1 MFPFTIK
8 VNVILLIV
16 FLLQTTAYGQDRTI
30 TSKLNPGCEDCGLNS
45 TLIYVK
51 AEGLKDTIH
60 QIWDFTQGIPT
71 MILAVGGVNSS
82 IDINWNGSKPNNF
95 SMVGKPRYSC
105 ATAIDKIYE
114 YNDLEDT
121 GRFDVN
127 HPYRM
132 QALKNVS
139 WELKESVLT
148 SKKVMVR
155 LRGTLHDKERRGTI
169 DMKLDYVNFTDYART
184 LPHLI
189 HNANTTL
196 VDISLVN
203 LTTSRHFNSSRFA
216 VHFVLVSKDPNN
228 LSMRS
233 ITRKSLDD
241 EHTPGVFEIIE
252 IKSPSLWISGA
263 GGFLQFRPVAY
274 VESKRNVGSSTL
286 AHVSNFTRGTLPQSS
301 TLETFY
307 EGYDEKN
314 LLVQDLV
321 VSFGEPG
328 DGFYKQHNYTAWSYT
343 LGYGWPP
350 SESLSLLAV
359 LIISLGLCVPAVL
372 VAVGG
377 VLVVARR
384 RSRPPTSPSH
394 PSHLTDEDSLERRCN
409 SFRTV

>member
-1 MFPFTIK
+1 MFPSTIK
-8 VNVILLIV
+8 VYIIFLIV
-16 FLLQTTAYGQDRTI
+16 FLLQSTAYGQHRTI
-30 TSKLNPGCEDCGLNS
+30 TSKLNPGCKDCGLNS

-51 AEGLKDTIH
+51 AEGLVDTIH

-71 MILAVGGVNSS
+71 MILAVGSGNSS
-82 IDINWNGSKPNNF
+82 IDINWSGSKPMNF
-95 SMVGKPRYSC
+95 SMLEKPHYSY

-114 YNDLEDT
+114 YNDLEDI
-121 GRFDVN
+121 GAFDVN
-127 HPYRM
+127 RPYRI
-132 QALKNVS
+132 QSLKNVS

-155 LRGTLHDKERRGTI
+155 LRGTLRDKEGRGTVE
-169 DMKLDYVNFTDYART
+169 MKLEYVNFTDYART

-189 HNANTTL
+189 HNANNTL

-216 VHFVLVSKDPNN
+216 VHLVLVSEDLNN
-228 LSMRS
+228 LTMHSV
-233 ITRKSLDD
+233 TRKSLDD

-252 IKSPSLWISGA
+252 INSPRLWFTGS

-274 VESKRNVGSSTL
+274 VESQRNVASSTL
-286 AHVSNFTRGTLPQSS
+286 AHVSNFTKTSLPQWS

-307 EGYDEKN
+307 EGYDKMS

-350 SESLSLLAV
+350 APSLSLMGV
-359 LIISLGLCVPAVL
+359 MIISLGITVLMALLGAGCVMFVM
-372 VAVGG
+372 
-377 VLVVARR
+377 RCWCR
-384 RSRPPTSPSH
+384 KTTSPSH

-409 SFRTV
+409 GFRTI